1 MSRKLRAAI
10 SCAVAVEIC
19 GSYVVVIDASSTLD
33 RRRFYSMEEYVKG
46 GRRTYDA
53 TGRRRSSRTRQ
64 VQVADVTARLVV
76 ERGYAG
82 LTMAALAA
90 EAGVSVPW
98 LYKVF
103 GPKPALVK
111 RAYDLLLAGDP
122 DPVPMAQRPAFLALA
137 AETDPARAVTRYA
150 AIARDLASRAGPYA
164 AALVTAAR
172 AGEPELADFAATI
185 DRERLFGATRFAEHL
200 AALGGLAPT
209 VSTEQA
215 RDFVWTQ
222 ISPDVYR
229 MLVLE
234 RGWSAGTYER
244 WLARTLA
251 GALLAL
257 ERRG

>member
-1 MSRKLRAAI
+1 MG
-10 SCAVAVEIC
+10 EP
-19 GSYVVVIDASSTLD
+19 
-33 RRRFYSMEEYVKG
+33 VKG
-46 GRRTYDA
+46 ARRSYDG
-53 TGRRRSSRTRQ
+53 TGRRRSSQSRQ
-64 VQVADVTARLVV
+64 VRVAEVTGRLVV

-90 EAGVSVPW
+90 ESGVSVPW

-122 DPVPMAQRPAFLALA
+122 DPVPMAARPAFRALA
-137 AETDPARAVTRYA
+137 AETDPHRAVVRYA
-150 AIARDLASRAGPYA
+150 AIAGDLASRAGPFA
-164 AALVTAAR
+164 AALLAAAR
-172 AGEPELADFAATI
+172 AGEPELAGFAATI
-185 DRERLFGATRFAEHL
+185 DRERLVGATRFAEHL
-200 AALGGLAPT
+200 TGLGGLAPG
-209 VSTEQA
+209 VSTRQA

-234 RGWSAGTYER
+234 RGWSRRSYQR

-251 GALLAL
+251 GALLAP
-257 ERRG
+257 